1 VTDRI
6 HRVATA
12 QALDFSLISRVSER
26 RGLMSGFC
34 KDCGELLK
42 VEDRQCPNGHPQ
54 GLVTKTLRPE
64 PPQRIGPLP
73 KPSTPRRLLGSG
85 IEYVAYVFFTW
96 IVTFLDSFTAGI
108 AGLLALIVAGLV
120 MLRDCNAGALSIAK
134 RVSQMRVVDRRTGQP
149 ASNLQGLVR
158 NGYYFG
164 ILVIAAFVPWFD
176 WISSGLFM
184 VFIAVDI
191 AMIVAN
197 PRGRRLGDLL
207 AGTQVVE
214 ARI

>member
-1 VTDRI
+1 
-6 HRVATA
+6 
-12 QALDFSLISRVSER
+12 
-26 RGLMSGFC
+26 MSGFC
-34 KDCGELLK
+34 KECGALLK
-42 VEDRQCPNGHPQ
+42 LGDSQCPNGHQQ
-54 GLVTKTLRPE
+54 GLVAHPALRPE
-64 PPQRIGPLP
+64 PLQKIGPLP

-96 IVTFLDSFTAGI
+96 VVTFLDSLTAGI

-164 ILVIAAFVPWFD
+164 LLVIAAFVPWFD

-184 VFIAVDI
+184 AFIAVDI

-207 AGTQVVE
+207 AGTQVIE
-214 ARI
+214 ARG